1 MLCKQKF
8 NIWYKTQ
15 PNVNEKQMLR
25 DIRKV
30 VSKDKKVYLPQFHVL
45 FDVKEAL
52 WLLPSQIDTQF
63 NHGIQT
69 IDGSYFATKI
79 KLYEEL

>member
-1 MLCKQKF
+1 MLSKRKF

>member
-1 MLCKQKF
+1 MLRKQKF

-15 PNVNEKQMLR
+15 PNVNEKLRLR
-25 DIRKV
+25 DITNV
-30 VSKDKKVYLPQFHVL
+30 VSKDKKVYLPQFYVL

-52 WLLPSQIDTQF
+52 WLLPSQTDTQF

-69 IDGSYFATKI
+69 IYKSYFAIKI
-79 KLYEEL
+79 K